1 MRRFVPCRAR
11 LAVPVAFLALL
22 LMLDTPARAQSP
34 GDQAGVFA
42 FGSVS
47 YFFRTC
53 STCPVP
59 TDTLASQSDGS
70 FGSFGPAIVGGLG
83 VGGDGEGSFAARALI
98 RGPNGVPELRAN
110 ARAAIGIGPHP
121 GFSGDGVYEFNVPAT
136 ARGVQYYSYTGT
148 TTQTYTMRY
157 TISGFAGSLL
167 PTPTPD
173 DEALIGISGGLSLF
187 DDKDKLGGELPMGR
201 VVDIDRI
208 SVNGSAHD
216 FRLSGSVSIT
226 LNPGDDYYLAAFL
239 AAQVS
244 PGGHGIADAGQ
255 TLEIAFS
262 AGDTSQLTPLLAAV
276 PEPSTYALMGVGLA
290 LIGLMARRRRSSPGG

>member
-1 MRRFVPCRAR
+1 MRRSAPCRAR
-11 LAVPVAFLALL
+11 LVVPVAFLAFLL
-22 LMLDTPARAQSP
+22 LPGTLARAQTP

-42 FGSVS
+42 SGSVS
-47 YFFRTC
+47 YIFRIC
-53 STCPVP
+53 STCPEP
-59 TDTLASQSDGS
+59 TGVLESQSDGA

-83 VGGDGEGSFAARALI
+83 AGGDGEGSFGARALI
-98 RGPNGVPELRAN
+98 RGPDGVPELRAN

-121 GFSGDGVYEFNVPAT
+121 GFSEDGVYEFNVPAT

-148 TTQTYTMRY
+148 TTQTYTMDY

-167 PTPTPD
+167 PAPTPD
-173 DEALIGISGGLSLF
+173 DEALIGISGGLTLF

-208 SVNGSAHD
+208 SVDGTAHD

-244 PGGHGIADAGQ
+244 PGGHGIADAGN

-262 AGDTSQLTPLLAAV
+262 AGDTSQLTPLLPAV
-276 PEPSTYALMGVGLA
+276 PEPSTYALMGIGL
-290 LIGLMARRRRSSPGG
+290 IFVGLMARRRC